1 MRQREPA
8 NTGTSAAC
16 PAIPLHEW
24 RWSRLIAAAAL
35 PFTVILLL
43 YAWRPLKLGFY
54 SDDWLVFLH
63 PQYGSFQSW
72 SDLHAMYQNRPVA
85 GLVAWLA
92 QLAIGGDPARAQAVS
107 TVLVIAAAI
116 PLGWLT
122 YILAGS
128 LSERHEARL
137 WGAGLAAAA
146 YLAFP
151 WTLGFSAWA
160 TAAAAAAPA
169 TFLFCLAACL
179 LVGPN
184 GQRLSTQ
191 VSASLLMG
199 ASFLTYESFYGQFI
213 LVLALAA
220 AMRPVRAAHWMMLR
234 PAFMLAMV
242 NVACFLYNR
251 LAEGNRKTFSEY
263 WYQTFLNGYYYYFW
277 PNLLR
282 SFRETAPIVVI
293 CLIMAL
299 SFGIFLLARSIG
311 PRRTVLALLAILVGI
326 WAAGLFYAIAGY
338 GLTTVGTFARVTVV
352 LSCYGALLL
361 GLLGA
366 AAAARLDCERWL
378 ARSQIIAS
386 VVLLAALGG
395 ASAYRLADWARSW
408 DVQQEVLRQLPD
420 VTKSLVNPDI
430 AFLYVGPFGPTDVPI
445 ATAPWE
451 IPGTIAYAMFKESPA
466 AARRL
471 LADIWSGPGRRWL
484 AGLPDWS
491 TSFDGERVSQH
502 LCYNPAAANSLM
514 AKELWVWRVGQPQLE
529 QAPKGFHV
537 GCNDP
542 GVLN

>member
-1 MRQREPA
+1 M
-8 NTGTSAAC
+8 
-16 PAIPLHEW
+16 L
-24 RWSRLIAAAAL
+24 AAAAL
-35 PFTVILLL
+35 PAMVVLLL
-43 YAWRPLKLGFY
+43 YAWRPFRLGFY

-63 PQYGSFQSW
+63 PEYGSFRSW
-72 SDLHAMYQNRPVA
+72 SDLYAMYQNRPVA

-92 QLAIGGDPARAQAVS
+92 QLAIGGDPARAQIVS
-107 TVLVIAAAI
+107 TLLVITAAI

-122 YILAGS
+122 YLFAGL
-128 LSERHEARL
+128 LSARHEARL
-137 WGAGLAAAA
+137 WGACLAVAV

-160 TAAAAAAPA
+160 TAATAAAPA

-179 LVGPN
+179 LVGP
-184 GQRLSTQ
+184 GAWRLSTQ
-191 VSASLLMG
+191 ISASLLMG

-220 AMRPVRAAHWMMLR
+220 VMSPLRRSHWTMLR
-234 PAFMLAMV
+234 PAFMLGIV

-282 SFRETAPIVVI
+282 SFRGTAPIVAT

-299 SFGIFLLARSIG
+299 SLGIFLLARALG
-311 PRRTVLALLAILVGI
+311 PRRTVLTLLTIMAGI

-366 AAAARLDCERWL
+366 TAAGRLDRERWL
-378 ARSQIIAS
+378 ARWQIVAS

-408 DVQQEVLRQLPD
+408 NVQQEVLRQFPD
-420 VTKSLVNPDI
+420 VTRSLVSPDI
-430 AFLYVGPFGPTDVPI
+430 AFLYVGPFGPPDVPI

-451 IPGTIAYAMFKESPA
+451 IPGTIAYAMSKDQPA
-466 AARRL
+466 AARQL

-484 AGLPDWS
+484 AGSPDWS
-491 TSFDGERVSQH
+491 TSFDGETVSQH
-502 LCYNPAAANSLM
+502 LCYNPAAAYSLM

-529 QAPKGFHV
+529 LAPKGFHV